1 MNNLSLVHRIYL
13 AFAFLLVLLIVGGLV
28 TYSQSSRINGAFE
41 RVTADANVLVDAAR
55 QTQIALLAANKALAD
70 LGQSNNVAILEQR
83 TAAAQAAVD
92 NLVTQN
98 RRLEQHARAFGHGG
112 IVARG
117 LDTVATYDA
126 MKVAVDE
133 VVKLKRGVL
142 TQSKAIADARQQFL
156 LKLSIASQK
165 IQAIAG
171 PAAAEDPYIAEI
183 LTKFNESIGLVE
195 FIITNILAT
204 NDTAEMA
211 RMLETVRFNIDTTE
225 QFANSLVD
233 EVPELIDSP
242 DVVEGMRIFYVSV
255 RDKDGI
261 LARHIANVKAGQQV
275 DTLLASVSEQVTAS
289 LAVLDQTAGEAGT
302 LISESEAAVASA
314 LRGSTTTQ
322 AAVTV
327 MAIGAMVAMA
337 LLLAQ
342 AIRVPMA
349 NLMNVLQ
356 TMADGDF
363 RQRINSRGNT
373 EFAQLGRSVNS
384 LSERM
389 KEVLGE
395 LRQASELLSNVARDN
410 ESTTQRSR
418 SALER
423 QNAEIQGVAA
433 AITEMESAVTEI
445 ARLTD
450 TSREQTN
457 AVERDAQAGR
467 QVMSQSNA
475 TLEQLSGQIAASNTV
490 IGQVD
495 DLSRQITRIVEV
507 ITSIADKTNLLALN
521 AAIEAARAGEQG
533 RGFAVVADE
542 VRQLASQTATS
553 TDEIQSM
560 IGKLQRQSR
569 EAVTAMASSVS
580 EMELTRTQI
589 EEANVAMSQ
598 IVGRMEQVRDMA
610 NQISEAAS
618 QQQIAA
624 EEITRNVNVVSEVS
638 HDNFTQVEQIAN
650 STRELTAMA
659 HTLDKLTQ
667 QFRV

>member
-1 MNNLSLVHRIYL
+1 MNNLSLIHRIYL
-13 AFAFLLVLLIVGGLV
+13 AFAVLLLLLVIGGLV

-70 LGQSNNVAILEQR
+70 LGQSDSVATLEQR
-83 TAAAQAAVD
+83 TTAAASAID
-92 NLVTQN
+92 NLAAQN
-98 RRLEQHARAFGHGG
+98 QRLEQHARTFDHES
-112 IVARG
+112 IVARTQ
-117 LDTVATYDA
+117 DAAATHGA
-126 MKVAVDE
+126 MSNAVDE

-156 LKLSIASQK
+156 LKLSIGRQK
-165 IQAIAG
+165 IEAIAG
-171 PAAAEDPYIAEI
+171 PAAADDPYIGDM
-183 LTKFNESIGLVE
+183 LKKFNESIGLVE

-204 NDTAEMA
+204 SDTGEMTS
-211 RMLETVRFNIDTTE
+211 MLEKVRYNTEITE

-233 EVPELIDSP
+233 EVPAIIDNP
-242 DVVEGMRIFYVSV
+242 DVVEGMRIFYHSV

-261 LARHIANVKAGQQV
+261 L
-275 DTLLASVSEQVTAS
+275 
-289 LAVLDQTAGEAGT
+289 
-302 LISESEAAVASA
+302 
-314 LRGSTTTQ
+314 
-322 AAVTV
+322 
-327 MAIGAMVAMA
+327 
-337 LLLAQ
+337 
-342 AIRVPMA
+342 
-349 NLMNVLQ
+349 
-356 TMADGDF
+356 
-363 RQRINSRGNT
+363 
-373 EFAQLGRSVNS
+373 
-384 LSERM
+384 
-389 KEVLGE
+389 
-395 LRQASELLSNVARDN
+395 
-410 ESTTQRSR
+410 
-418 SALER
+418 
-423 QNAEIQGVAA
+423 
-433 AITEMESAVTEI
+433 

-475 TLEQLSGQIAASNTV
+475 TLEQLSGQIASSNTV

-650 STRELTAMA
+650 STQELTAMA
-659 HTLDKLTQ
+659 QTLDKLTQ